1 MISLRVHLLIT
12 IGMLLLSTSL
22 FSQSGTE
29 RTGAFRCSER
39 KSSWSNVPDL
49 PAKPEFV
56 PGHSFDVLKYT
67 LALDL
72 YANHIAPYPKS
83 FSASV
88 VVDFLVDSVLNS
100 IRLNAENFSL
110 IIDSVKLS
118 GTSFTH
124 SGNILNI
131 QLDNTYQPGQQVS
144 VKIYYRHKNVTDN
157 AFYCSN
163 GFVFTDCEPEGAR
176 KWFPC
181 WDKPSDKALVELTA
195 KVKSNVKLGSNG
207 HLADST
213 LSGDTLTY
221 HWVSNHPVATYLV
234 VMSSRVNYNLN
245 IIYRIN
251 PANPSDSLPIRFY
264 FNPGENPEAI
274 QAIMPD
280 MTDWFSE
287 NFCEHPFDKN
297 GFATLNSDFSWGGME
312 NQSLTSLCPGCWE
325 EGLVAHE
332 FAHQWFGDMITC
344 ATWADIWLNEG
355 FATWSEPFW
364 YEHVYGYDAYK
375 TEINN
380 NANYYLS
387 ANPGWAISNPDWA
400 VNTPSA
406 NVLFNY
412 AITYTKGACVLHQL
426 RYVLGDS
433 LFFEVLNAYAT
444 DPDIQYKSATI
455 PDFIAVVNEV
465 TGEDYNWYF
474 DQWIYQPNHP
484 LYKNSYNFENLG
496 NNQWKV
502 NFFTQQIQTNAGFFK
517 MPIEIEVRFA
527 DGSDTTFRFMNDE
540 NGQSFYWMVQKQPV
554 MVFFDAKKQ
563 IVLKGASTIVG
574 VPDPS
579 LIPQDNVTFECFPNP
594 VTETATLSFYLPGA
608 AQTELTLHDP
618 AGRIVMRVAEGYLGA
633 GNHEFTLNGRLLNQ
647 GIYIGILK
655 AGNVTRQIKVNI
667 LSR

>member
-1 MISLRVHLLIT
+1 MILLRKHLLIT
-12 IGMLLLSTSL
+12 LGMLLLST
-22 FSQSGTE
+22 FVYSQSA
-29 RTGAFRCSER
+29 TGRPGALRCSER
-39 KSSWSNVPDL
+39 KSAWASVPDL
-49 PAKPEFV
+49 PGKPESV

-67 LALDL
+67 LDLDL
-72 YANHIAPYPKS
+72 YANHTSPFPKS

-88 VVDFLVDSVLNS
+88 IVDFRVDSALNT
-100 IRLNAENFSL
+100 IKLNAENFSL
-110 IIDSVKLS
+110 IIDSVTLS
-118 GTSFTH
+118 GASFTH
-124 SGNILNI
+124 SGNMLTI
-131 QLDNTYQPGQQVS
+131 QLDNTYQPGEQVS
-144 VKIYYRHKNVTDN
+144 VKIFYRHKNVTDN

-176 KWFPC
+176 RWFPC

-213 LSGDTLTY
+213 LSGNTLTY

-234 VMSSRVNYNLN
+234 VISSRVNYNLN
-245 IIYRIN
+245 IIYWKKQSN
-251 PANPSDSLPIRFY
+251 PNDSIPMRFY
-264 FNPGENPEAI
+264 FNPGEDPGAVM
-274 QAIMPD
+274 AIMPE

-312 NQSLTSLCPGCWE
+312 NQTLTSLCPGCWE
-325 EGLVAHE
+325 EGLAAHE

-364 YEHVYGYDAYK
+364 FEYKYGYEAYK
-375 TEINN
+375 NEINN

-387 ANPGWAISNPDWA
+387 ANPGWAISDPDWA

-433 LFFEVLNAYAT
+433 LFFEVLNAYST

-455 PDFIAVVNEV
+455 PDFIAKVNEV

-484 LYKNSYNFENLG
+484 LYKNTYNFENLG

-527 DGSDTTFRFMNDE
+527 DGSDTTFRFMNDV
-540 NGQSFYWMVQKQPV
+540 NGQSFYWIVEKQPV

-579 LIPQDNVTFECFPNP
+579 MIPQDNVTFECFPNP
-594 VTETATLSFYLPGA
+594 VNETATLRFYLPGA
-608 AQTELTLHDP
+608 AQTDLTLHDP
-618 AGRIVMRVAEGYLGA
+618 AGRIVMRVAGDYLDA
-633 GNHEFTLNGRLLNQ
+633 GNHEFTLNGSLLSQ

-667 LSR
+667 ISR